1 MISVIVVIITLIL
14 ANGLLVAM
22 EMAIVTS
29 QRTRLKIKSENG
41 NPHASDVLAIQDAP
55 SDFLATVQI
64 GITLVGTAASAV
76 GGAEIVRF
84 ISPVIAALPGLGPYA
99 DSLSLGLV
107 IVTITFLTLIFGEL
121 VPKQLALRNAENV
134 AMASIKPLRILSWLT
149 HLPMRILSLTTD
161 AILKSVGKPGP
172 QLPSTS
178 PEEIR
183 LLAEQGVDDGVLLDI
198 EKRLISGVFDYADR
212 RVQDVMTPRTS
223 IMAFDITISPTE
235 ALKIATQIGYSRY
248 PVYKEHLDSVV
259 GYVHIKDIFR
269 AKNEVDLS
277 RCSREIQFIPS
288 RASLPEAF
296 DTLTRDSSHMG
307 IIIDEYG
314 GARGLLTL
322 EDMLEEIVGEIEDEH
337 SPNGTQITPRNN
349 GEWVFAGT
357 TPITEVGELLKVD
370 FQPDSVY
377 VTLAGFI
384 LASLGNIPEVGEEV
398 NEHGYIFTVQ
408 EMDCLQITSI
418 SVRIRNSNN

>member
-1 MISVIVVIITLIL
+1 
-14 ANGLLVAM
+14 
-22 EMAIVTS
+22 
-29 QRTRLKIKSENG
+29 
-41 NPHASDVLAIQDAP
+41 
-55 SDFLATVQI
+55 
-64 GITLVGTAASAV
+64 
-76 GGAEIVRF
+76 
-84 ISPVIAALPGLGPYA
+84 
-99 DSLSLGLV
+99 
-107 IVTITFLTLIFGEL
+107 
-121 VPKQLALRNAENV
+121 
-134 AMASIKPLRILSWLT
+134 MASIKPLRILSWLT

-161 AILKSVGKPGP
+161 AVLIIVGKPGP

-235 ALKIATQIGYSRY
+235 ALKIANQIGYSRY

-259 GYVHIKDIFR
+259 GYVHIKDIIR

-288 RASLPEAF
+288 GASLPEAF
-296 DTLTRDSSHMG
+296 DTLTRVDSHMG

-349 GEWVFAGT
+349 GKWMFAGT
-357 TPITEVGELLKVD
+357 TPITDVGELLKVD
-370 FQPDSVY
+370 FQPDGVY

-408 EMDCLQITSI
+408 EMNRLQIASI
-418 SVRIRNSNN
+418 SVRVHNPKD

>member
-1 MISVIVVIITLIL
+1 MISVVVVIITLIL
-14 ANGLLVAM
+14 VNGLLVAM

-41 NPHASDVLAIQDAP
+41 NPQAADVLAIQDAP

-76 GGAEIVRF
+76 GGAEIVRYV
-84 ISPVIAALPGLGPYA
+84 SPVIASIPGMTPYA
-99 DSLSLGLV
+99 DPLSLVLI
-107 IVTITFLTLIFGEL
+107 IVTITFLTLVFGEL

-161 AILKSVGKPGP
+161 AILKIVGNPGN

-178 PEEIR
+178 SEEIR

-198 EKRLISGVFDYADR
+198 EKRLISSVFDYADR
-212 RVQDVMTPRTS
+212 RAQDVMTPRTS
-223 IMAFDITISPTE
+223 IIAFDITISPTE
-235 ALKIATQIGYSRY
+235 ALQIATQIGYSRY
-248 PVYKEHLDSVV
+248 PVYKEHLDSIV
-259 GYVHIKDIFR
+259 GYVHIKDIIG
-269 AKNEVDLS
+269 AKNEADLS

-288 RASLPEAF
+288 GASLPEIF
-296 DTLTRDSSHMG
+296 DTLTRVDSHIG

-337 SPNGTQITPRNN
+337 SPTGTQITPRKN

-357 TPITEVGELLKVD
+357 TPITEVGEVLEID
-370 FQPDSVY
+370 FQPGGVY

-408 EMDCLQITSI
+408 EMNRLQITSI
-418 SVRIRNSNN
+418 IVRIHNPNN